1 MALSFEFKRKSL
13 ENIIESLLCYKCK
26 AAPGFFE
33 KEKNRYF
40 CTNNSHQLCEECKS
54 KCDCGSEVGKCPNPL
69 VHQILK
75 DLPTYCSHYKRGCR
89 ELFIQATDFVDH
101 CQDCVFRLVY
111 CPRIICQEKGGMIIF
126 KDLAHHARANHDPND
141 WLNSEGK
148 SIQSNV
154 SFACMLE
161 MGEGNPKKTWLRKM
175 SLSNTDFFSHWKT

>member
-1 MALSFEFKRKSL
+1 MASSSFELKRKSL

-40 CTNNSHQLCEECKS
+40 CTNNSHQLCDECKS

-69 VHQILK
+69 VDQILK

-101 CQDCVFRLVY
+101 CQDCVFRLQGY
-111 CPRIICQEKGGMIIF
+111 FRRNANLSCTFLKYRLKCYYDWTRPRP
-126 KDLAHHARANHDPND
+126 L
-141 WLNSEGK
+141 
-148 SIQSNV
+148 
-154 SFACMLE
+154 
-161 MGEGNPKKTWLRKM
+161 
-175 SLSNTDFFSHWKT
+175 

>member
-1 MALSFEFKRKSL
+1 MASSFEFKRKCL

-40 CTNNSHQLCEECKS
+40 CTNNSHQLCDECKS

-69 VHQILK
+69 VDQILK

-111 CPRIICQEKGGMIIF
+111 CPEI
-126 KDLAHHARANHDPND
+126 P
-141 WLNSEGK
+141 
-148 SIQSNV
+148 V
-154 SFACMLE
+154 
-161 MGEGNPKKTWLRKM
+161 KKRM
-175 SLSNTDFFSHWKT
+175 E